1 LGAENLGRRIRI
13 GKQEQQEEQENK
25 KYRFYLSTKLCV
37 SLQSLTRAT
46 YKQTSLATTYYQCI
60 ILGSVFLLLLIS
72 WLLLV
77 DGYPSLEHS

>member
-13 GKQEQQEEQENK
+13 GKQEQQEEQEKK

-46 YKQTSLATTYYQCI
+46 YKPNIPCYYLLPCI
-60 ILGSVFLLLLIS
+60 MLGSVFLLLLFS
-72 WLLLV
+72 WLLL
-77 DGYPSLEHS
+77 DGWVRFSGA